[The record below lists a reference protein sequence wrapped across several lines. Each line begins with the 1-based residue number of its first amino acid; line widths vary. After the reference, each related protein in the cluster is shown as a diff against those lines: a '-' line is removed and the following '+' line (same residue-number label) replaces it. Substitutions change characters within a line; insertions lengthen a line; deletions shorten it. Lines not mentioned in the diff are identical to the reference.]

1 MAIAAN
7 AWEQLE
13 SAGCQI
19 HFNADPTTHRT
30 AAALEDL
37 EGNPLL
43 VLAPSDVLA
52 IAAGYQLLDRQY
64 AAEDQTPRKLV

>member
-1 MAIAAN
+1 MSIAAN

-13 SAGCQI
+13 SAGCRI
-19 HFNADPTTHRT
+19 HFIADPTTHRM

-37 EGNPLL
+37 EGHPLV

-52 IAAGYQLLDRQY
+52 IAAGHQLLDRQY
-64 AAEDQTPRKLV
+64 AAEEQTPRKLV